1 MNISGLNV
9 LSKRF
14 QLLVTIILTLTI
26 LFLAAVELNADQR
39 MKDIVSD
46 FMTRENI
53 ITYPIFTERN
63 WSVHN
68 WDRWTVEQRE
78 SYLAGVQ
85 DSAEAIGFQM
95 TRGVGSKELL
105 HAIVELFMQ
114 SRGDIYTYIENRY
127 EPTGS
132 GRITRWISREIT
144 MVLRDRDYNH
154 AGTYLRNDIVSD

>member
-1 MNISGLNV
+1 MNIFGLNV
-9 LSKRF
+9 MSKRF
-14 QLLVTIILTLTI
+14 QFLVTIILTLI
-26 LFLAAVELNADQR
+26 LLFLAVGLNADQR

-46 FMTRENI
+46 FMASENI
-53 ITYPIFTERN
+53 IIYPIFTERN
-63 WSVHN
+63 WSVNN

-95 TRGVGSKELL
+95 SRGVGPKELL

-132 GRITRWISREIT
+132 GRITRWISGEIT
-144 MVLRDRDYNH
+144 RVLRDKDYTH
-154 AGTYLRNDIVSD
+154 AGTHLRNDILRD